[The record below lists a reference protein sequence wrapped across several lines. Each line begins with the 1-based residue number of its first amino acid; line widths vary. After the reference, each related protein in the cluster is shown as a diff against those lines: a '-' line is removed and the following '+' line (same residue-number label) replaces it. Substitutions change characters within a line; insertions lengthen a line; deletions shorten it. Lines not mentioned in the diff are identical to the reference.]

1 MITETE
7 LKQINRKFDK
17 FKIASHMKCT
27 DCDTYIKL
35 YLDTVY
41 LHNIG
46 LIPIENSQFL
56 NALLSDLKTHIFN
69 THPDRAEYFLKG
81 A

>member
-1 MITETE
+1 MITEIE

-17 FKIASHMKCT
+17 FKIASHMKCP

-35 YLDTVY
+35 YLDMVY

-46 LIPIENSQFL
+46 LIPIENNKFLTVFL
-56 NALLSDLKTHIFN
+56 NDFETHIRKN
-69 THPDRAEYFLKG
+69 HPDRAEYFLKG